1 MYQISAGHTVALTD
15 KCVHVSNKY
24 VLIQTNDLN
33 IFLLRYLC
41 QWWSGT
47 VLGKS
52 ITTLNIKLD
61 TFQKLK

>member
-47 VLGKS
+47 VL
-52 ITTLNIKLD
+52 
-61 TFQKLK
+61 

>member
-15 KCVHVSNKY
+15 KCVSNKY

-52 ITTLNIKLD
+52 RTTLNIKLD
-61 TFQKLK
+61 IFQKLK